1 MPQAKFGSPIIR
13 DNIREITMKMKKP
26 IRRYRSIISSGIAAL
41 AFAATSQTAFA
52 VDCPAGTRQ
61 EGREYFYKIDNDGRL
76 TLNPSSGASTAHEC
90 MKPRK
95 IYSYTF
101 NNNRSELIADQSPAI
116 HIPGSPT
123 APLFNKVSGLNINTA
138 TTSNLD
144 RWITTDPNKSGK
156 IGYYAIDWTFEHLKS
171 GFEVA
176 LNFVQNT
183 NEIQD
188 TGTKS
193 TDNLP
198 IYKVKN
204 YPWLGVSFQLSA
216 KIAEQ
221 THGSNLLETHDVP
234 WGSGA
239 DLPRLQVRSSKNTG
253 VLFYLRAK
261 LHKLSDP
268 PHGASLPPEIKLGEI
283 LSSNPPIHD
292 AGYFVGKYELK
303 SDAHV
308 DVKLRFS
315 GSVGNQCTPS
325 HPTGGV
331 SMSAPAPLGN
341 MVAEVQTYPEKSSS
355 RIHLYKMDET
365 GRRTG
370 TSPIQP
376 SFQNRKV
383 MIRLAQGDNG
393 VVFTD
398 HAGKHSNGEFDISN
412 IRHNDEWQD
421 LLLRWTDRRDNDD
434 NYFKGKNAPEYSQS
448 YRIRQN
454 DDRNLG
460 DIINSPIAGIGDF
473 MATAANDGMVHIFK
487 RGGNTYDLKLSYI
500 PGTIARKDDQNK
512 DTTLAKTL
520 RHFANKEYTSNLYGV
535 DGGFVLRKATVDN
548 IEHIFMFGAMGQGGK
563 GAYALDLAGLNQD
576 SSTWISNVPLFD
588 AQDGDLGFTV
598 GTPQIGKILGG
609 KYAGFLANGYGG
621 NKTALYVYDMLGKN
635 LLRKIDVPNGVGGLS
650 SPTLVDTDF
659 DGTVDIAY
667 AGDRGGNMYRFDLRD
682 PVANNWK
689 VLRIYNGNAN
699 KPVTS
704 APAISRLAKNKYVV
718 IFGTGSDL
726 NEHDVKDRTP
736 QSIYGIF
743 DDLPENMTAT
753 ESRATATEGEL
764 VKQTIE
770 KKGIKLFLSNNETKG
785 RRGWKIDLGEGDR
798 VTIKP
803 EMVLRTAFV
812 TIRNYTSLGVCAVE
826 TTVLGIDSETGGKLT
841 KRNARPF
848 IRSNPP
854 SSTNTNETP
863 LGCENGT
870 VSNQQGENYIC
881 PNGFVYPKLLTISYR
896 DGKKKD
902 ESPFT
907 LDGDAGGNGSGDE
920 GGPAN
925 KNPNNT
931 CFKEK
936 SEDGSRTFLMSDM
949 SNLDVTGPLCG
960 GKLKRISWREIFL

>member
-1 MPQAKFGSPIIR
+1 
-13 DNIREITMKMKKP
+13 MKKL
-26 IRRYRSIISSGIAAL
+26 IRLYRSIISSGIAAL
-41 AFAATSQTAFA
+41 AFAAASQTAFA
-52 VDCPAGTRQ
+52 ASCPAGTRP
-61 EGREYFYKIDNDGRL
+61 EGEEFFYKIENNGLL
-76 TLNPSSGASTAHEC
+76 TLNPPNGASTALHC
-90 MKPRK
+90 INVRK
-95 IYSYTF
+95 LYSYIF
-101 NNNRSELIADQSPAI
+101 NNNRSELIADKFPKVHFPS
-116 HIPGSPT
+116 SPT
-123 APLFNKVSGLNINTA
+123 APLFNKVSGLNINAA
-138 TTSNLD
+138 TTSNSSG
-144 RWITTDPNKSGK
+144 WITTDPNKSGK
-156 IGYYAIDWTFEHLKS
+156 IGYYMVEWTFQPSKS
-171 GFEVA
+171 EFEVA
-176 LNFVQNT
+176 LKFVQNT
-183 NEIQD
+183 NGIQN
-188 TGTKS
+188 TGKKS
-193 TDNLP
+193 EDNLP
-198 IYKVKN
+198 IYKIKN

-216 KIAEQ
+216 DIAEQ
-221 THGSNLLETHDVP
+221 PRGGRLIKTPGP

-239 DLPRLQVRSSKNTG
+239 NLPKLKVRASKNTG
-253 VLFYLRAK
+253 VLFNLRAK
-261 LHKLSDP
+261 LHQLSTP
-268 PHGASLPPEIKLGEI
+268 PNGASLPHEIKLGEI
-283 LSSNPPIHD
+283 LSIDPPIHGTGSFFD
-292 AGYFVGKYELK
+292 GKYELK
-303 SDAHV
+303 SNAHV
-308 DVKLRFS
+308 DVKLRFP
-315 GSVGNQCTPS
+315 GSINNQCTPNQ
-325 HPTGGV
+325 PTGGFPMV
-331 SMSAPAPLGN
+331 APAPLGN

-355 RIHLYKMDET
+355 RIHLYEMNET
-365 GRRTG
+365 GRRAG
-370 TSPIQP
+370 TSPVQP

-383 MIRLAQGDNG
+383 MIRLAQGADG

-398 HAGKHSNGEFDISN
+398 KSSGRSNGEFDISN
-412 IRHNDEWQD
+412 TRHNDEWQD

-434 NYFKGKNAPEYSQS
+434 SYFNGKNTPEYSQS

-487 RGGNTYDLKLSYI
+487 RDANNASYDLKLSYI
-500 PGTIARKDDQNK
+500 PGTIARKDDRNK

-520 RHFANKEYTSNLYGV
+520 RHFANKNYTNNLYGV
-535 DGGFVLRKATVDN
+535 DGGFVLRKAKVGNTDHV
-548 IEHIFMFGAMGQGGK
+548 FMFGAMGQGGK

-598 GTPQIGKILGG
+598 GTPQIGKVRDG

-635 LLRKIDVPNGVGGLS
+635 LLRKIDVPNGVRGLS

-667 AGDRGGNMYRFDLRD
+667 AGDRDGNMYRFDLRD
-682 PVANNWK
+682 SVANNWK
-689 VLRIYNGNAN
+689 VVRIYAGNAN

-726 NEHDVKDRTP
+726 NEDGVKDQTP

-743 DDLPENMTAT
+743 DDLPESMTAPET
-753 ESRATATEGEL
+753 PETAKEGEL

-770 KKGIKLFLSNNETKG
+770 KKGDKLFLSGNETKG
-785 RRGWKIDLGEGDR
+785 KRGWKIDLGNGDR

-812 TIRNYTSLGVCAVE
+812 TIRNYTSFGVCAAG

-848 IRSNPP
+848 IKSSNPP
-854 SSTNTNETP
+854 SSTNTNEPP
-863 LGCENGT
+863 LGCEKGT
-870 VSNQQGENYIC
+870 VSNQKGENYIC

-920 GGPAN
+920 DGPAN

-949 SNLDVTGPLCG
+949 GNLDVTGPLCG
-960 GKLKRISWREIFL
+960 GKLKRISWREIFF

>member
-1 MPQAKFGSPIIR
+1 
-13 DNIREITMKMKKP
+13 MKMKKP

-41 AFAATSQTAFA
+41 AFAAASQTAFA
-52 VDCPAGTRQ
+52 ANCPAGTRS
-61 EGREYFYKIDNDGRL
+61 EGGEYFYKIENNGSF
-76 TLNPSSGASTAHEC
+76 TPNPSNGASTVHQC
-90 MKPRK
+90 TKIRK
-95 IYSYTF
+95 LTSYIF
-101 NNNRSELIADQSPAI
+101 DNKRSELIADQSPKI
-116 HIPGSPT
+116 HFPGSPT
-123 APLFNKVSGLNINTA
+123 APLFNKVSGLNIDAA
-138 TTSNLD
+138 TVSNSD
-144 RWITTDPNKSGK
+144 GWITTDPNKSGR
-156 IGYYAIDWTFEHLKS
+156 IGYYMIQWDNKKDKS
-171 GFEVA
+171 TFEVA

-183 NEIQD
+183 DAIQD
-188 TGTKS
+188 TGKKS
-193 TDNLP
+193 KDNLP

-204 YPWLGVSFQLSA
+204 YPWLGVSFELSTEVFEERSPG
-216 KIAEQ
+216 KPEKK
-221 THGSNLLETHDVP
+221 HVSR
-234 WGSGA
+234 GSGA
-239 DLPRLQVRSSKNTG
+239 DLPRLQVGTSRNTS

-261 LHKLSDP
+261 LHQLSTPPNGAYP
-268 PHGASLPPEIKLGEI
+268 PHEIKLGEI
-283 LSSNPPIHD
+283 ISIDPQKHGTGSFFD
-292 AGYFVGKYELK
+292 GEYELK
-303 SDAHV
+303 SNAHV
-308 DVKLRFS
+308 DVKLRFF

-325 HPTGGV
+325 QPTGGF
-331 SMSAPAPLGN
+331 SMSAPAPLLGN

-355 RIHLYKMDET
+355 RIHLYKMNEDEP
-365 GRRTG
+365 GRIGR
-370 TSPIQP
+370 SLPQP

-383 MIRLAQGDNG
+383 MIRLAQGADG
-393 VVFTD
+393 VVFTNQ
-398 HAGKHSNGEFDISN
+398 AGKHSNSEFDISN
-412 IRHNDEWQD
+412 TRHNDEWQD

-487 RGGNTYDLKLSYI
+487 RDGSNASYDLKLSYI
-500 PGTIARKDDQNK
+500 PGTIARKDDRNK

-520 RHFANKEYTSNLYGV
+520 RHFANENYTNNLYGV
-535 DGGFVLRKATVDN
+535 DGGFVLRKAKVGNTDHV
-548 IEHIFMFGAMGQGGK
+548 FMFGAMGQGGK

-598 GTPQIGKILGG
+598 GTPQIGKVRDG

-682 PVANNWK
+682 SVANNWK
-689 VLRIYNGNAN
+689 VLRIYNGNPK

-726 NEHDVKDRTP
+726 NEHDVKDQTP

-743 DDLPENMTAT
+743 DDLPENMIAPET
-753 ESRATATEGEL
+753 RATATEGEL

-785 RRGWKIDLGEGDR
+785 RRGWKIDLGNGDR

-812 TIRNYTSLGVCAVE
+812 TIRNYTSFGVCAAG

-848 IRSNPP
+848 IKSSNPP
-854 SSTNTNETP
+854 SSTNTNEPP
-863 LGCENGT
+863 LGCEKGT
-870 VSNQQGENYIC
+870 VSNQKGENYIC
-881 PNGFVYPKLLTISYR
+881 PNGFVYSKLLTISYR

-920 GGPAN
+920 DGPAN

-936 SEDGSRTFLMSDM
+936 SEDGSRTFLMSDIG
-949 SNLDVTGPLCG
+949 NLDVTGPVCG
-960 GKLKRISWREIFL
+960 GKLKRISWREIFF

>member
-1 MPQAKFGSPIIR
+1 MKTKKTIR
-13 DNIREITMKMKKP
+13 HD
-26 IRRYRSIISSGIAAL
+26 RRIISSGIIALTFSAA
-41 AFAATSQTAFA
+41 SQTVFA
-52 VDCPAGTRQ
+52 HCEPASYSVGSNGKVASGGGSFSRQ
-61 EGREYFYKIDNDGRL
+61 ACQEMNGGRGRIEYRFEHGH
-76 TLNPSSGASTAHEC
+76 SV
-90 MKPRK
+90 
-95 IYSYTF
+95 
-101 NNNRSELIADQSPAI
+101 LIADRIPSI
-116 HIPGSPT
+116 HFVDTPS
-123 APLFNKVSGLNINTA
+123 APLFNKTSGLNIKTA
-138 TTSNLD
+138 AAAGTNVSGWFETRPD
-144 RWITTDPNKSGK
+144 QSGK
-156 IGYYAIDWTFEHLKS
+156 VGYYLNDITYNNYSDFTVNFTFKENWGQIS
-171 GFEVA
+171 R
-176 LNFVQNT
+176 
-183 NEIQD
+183 
-188 TGTKS
+188 TGITS
-193 TDNLP
+193 PDGLQ
-198 IYKVKN
+198 IYRIN
-204 YPWLGVSFQLSA
+204 SQPWLGVSFQLA
-216 KIAEQ
+216 TRVDGGNIGRWQ
-221 THGSNLLETHDVP
+221 SNLSTKLNI
-234 WGSGA
+234 
-239 DLPRLQVRSSKNTG
+239 RSSSSTG
-253 VLFYLRAK
+253 AAFYLRAK
-261 LHKLSDP
+261 LHQLDKPKST
-268 PHGASLPPEIKLGEI
+268 SLPEEISLGEI
-283 LSSNPPIHD
+283 VPTQRSQIKNFSVQQTNRFPFTYQLYDNSR
-292 AGYFVGKYELK
+292 VE
-303 SDAHV
+303 
-308 DVKLRFS
+308 VKLKMPRS
-315 GSVGNQCTPS
+315 IGNQCTPS
-325 HPTGGV
+325 QPTGGFPMV
-331 SMSAPAPLGN
+331 APTPLGN

-355 RIHLYKMDET
+355 RINLYSIDET
-365 GRRTG
+365 GRRAG
-370 TSPIQP
+370 TLPQP

-383 MIRLAQGDNG
+383 MIRLAQGADG
-393 VVFTD
+393 VVFTNQSS
-398 HAGKHSNGEFDISN
+398 GRSNGEFDISN
-412 IRHNDEWQD
+412 TRHDDEWQD

-434 NYFKGKNAPEYSQS
+434 SYFNGKNAPEYSQS

-487 RGGNTYDLKLSYI
+487 RDANNASYDLKLSYI
-500 PGTIARKDDQNK
+500 PGTIARKDDRNN

-520 RHFANKEYTSNLYGV
+520 RHFANKNYTNNLYGV
-535 DGGFVLRKATVDN
+535 DGGFVLRKATVGNTD
-548 IEHIFMFGAMGQGGK
+548 HVFMFGAMGQGGK

-682 PVANNWK
+682 SVANNWK
-689 VLRIYNGNAN
+689 VLRIYNGNPK

-704 APAISRLAKNKYVV
+704 APTISRLAKNKYVV

-726 NEHDVKDRTP
+726 NEHDVKDQTP

-743 DDLPENMTAT
+743 DDLPENMIAPET
-753 ESRATATEGEL
+753 RATATEGEL

-785 RRGWKIDLGEGDR
+785 RRGWKIDLGNGDR

-812 TIRNYTSLGVCAVE
+812 TIRNYTSFGVCAAG
-826 TTVLGIDSETGGKLT
+826 TTILGIDSETGGKLT

-848 IRSNPP
+848 IKSSNPP
-854 SSTNTNETP
+854 SSTNTNEPP
-863 LGCENGT
+863 LGCEKGT
-870 VSNQQGENYIC
+870 VPNQKGENYIC

-936 SEDGSRTFLMSDM
+936 SEDGSRTFLMSSDM
-949 SNLDVTGPLCG
+949 GNLDVTGPLCG
-960 GKLKRISWREIFL
+960 GKLKRISWREIFF

>member
-1 MPQAKFGSPIIR
+1 MKTKKTIR
-13 DNIREITMKMKKP
+13 HD
-26 IRRYRSIISSGIAAL
+26 RSIISSGIIALTFSAA
-41 AFAATSQTAFA
+41 SQTVFA
-52 VDCPAGTRQ
+52 HCEPASYSVGSNGIVASGGGSFSRQ
-61 EGREYFYKIDNDGRL
+61 ACQEMNGGRGRIEYRFEHGH
-76 TLNPSSGASTAHEC
+76 SV
-90 MKPRK
+90 
-95 IYSYTF
+95 
-101 NNNRSELIADQSPAI
+101 LIADRIPSI
-116 HIPGSPT
+116 HFVDTPS
-123 APLFNKVSGLNINTA
+123 APLFNKTSGLNIKTA
-138 TTSNLD
+138 AAAGTNVSGWFETRPD
-144 RWITTDPNKSGK
+144 QSGK
-156 IGYYAIDWTFEHLKS
+156 VGYYLNDITYNNYSDFTVNFTFKENWGQISRTGIKS
-171 GFEVA
+171 PDG
-176 LNFVQNT
+176 
-183 NEIQD
+183 
-188 TGTKS
+188 
-193 TDNLP
+193 LP
-198 IYKVKN
+198 IYRIN
-204 YPWLGVSFQLSA
+204 SQPWLGVSFQMAARVDGGNMGRWQPNLSTQLR
-216 KIAEQ
+216 I
-221 THGSNLLETHDVP
+221 
-234 WGSGA
+234 
-239 DLPRLQVRSSKNTG
+239 RSSSSTG
-253 VLFYLRAK
+253 AAFYLRAK
-261 LHKLSDP
+261 LHQLDNPKST
-268 PHGASLPPEIKLGEI
+268 SLPKEISLGEI
-283 LSSNPPIHD
+283 VPTQRSYIKNFTVQQTNRFPFTYQLTDNSR
-292 AGYFVGKYELK
+292 VE
-303 SDAHV
+303 
-308 DVKLRFS
+308 VKLKLPRS
-315 GSVGNQCTPS
+315 IGNQCTPS
-325 HPTGGV
+325 QPTGGFPMV
-331 SMSAPAPLGN
+331 APAPLGN

-355 RIHLYKMDET
+355 RINLYSIDDA
-365 GRRTG
+365 GRRAG
-370 TSPIQP
+370 TLPQP

-383 MIRLAQGDNG
+383 MIRLAQGADG
-393 VVFTD
+393 VVFTKQSS
-398 HAGKHSNGEFDISN
+398 GRSNSEFDISN
-412 IRHNDEWQD
+412 TRHDDEWQD

-434 NYFKGKNAPEYSQS
+434 SYFNGKNAPEYSQS
-448 YRIRQN
+448 YRIRQD

-487 RGGNTYDLKLSYI
+487 RDANNASYDLKLSYI
-500 PGTIARKDDQNK
+500 PGTIARKDDRNN

-520 RHFANKEYTSNLYGV
+520 RHFANKNYTNNLYGV
-535 DGGFVLRKATVDN
+535 DGGFVLRKAKVGNTDHV
-548 IEHIFMFGAMGQGGK
+548 FMFGAMGQGGK

-598 GTPQIGKILGG
+598 GMPQIGKVRDG

-682 PVANNWK
+682 SVPNNWK
-689 VLRIYNGNAN
+689 VVRIYTGNAN

-704 APAISRLAKNKYVV
+704 APAISRLASNKYVV

-726 NEHDVKDRTP
+726 NEHGVKDQTP

-743 DDLPENMTAT
+743 DDLPESMTAPET
-753 ESRATATEGEL
+753 RATATEGEL

-770 KKGIKLFLSNNETKG
+770 RKGNKLFLSGNETKD
-785 RRGWKIDLGEGDR
+785 RRGWKIDLGNGDR

-812 TIRNYTSLGVCAVE
+812 TIRNYTSFGVCAAG

-848 IRSNPP
+848 IKSSNPP
-854 SSTNTNETP
+854 SSTNTNEAP
-863 LGCENGT
+863 LGCEKGT
-870 VSNQQGENYIC
+870 VSNQKGENYIC

-920 GGPAN
+920 DGPAN

-936 SEDGSRTFLMSDM
+936 SEDGSRTFLMSSDM
-949 SNLDVTGPLCG
+949 GNLDVTGPLCG
-960 GKLKRISWREIFL
+960 GKLKRISWREIFF

>member
-1 MPQAKFGSPIIR
+1 MKTKKTIR
-13 DNIREITMKMKKP
+13 HNLR
-26 IRRYRSIISSGIAAL
+26 IISSGIAAL
-41 AFAATSQTAFA
+41 AFAAASQTAFA
-52 VDCPAGTRQ
+52 GDCEPAHYIVNKDGSISRDK
-61 EGREYFYKIDNDGRL
+61 GFPPREDSLYREACWDFKGGVRKKID
-76 TLNPSSGASTAHEC
+76 
-90 MKPRK
+90 
-95 IYSYTF
+95 YTF
-101 NNNRSELIADQSPAI
+101 RSEQKIELIADQMTKV
-116 HIPGSPT
+116 HFPGTPS
-123 APLFNKVSGLNINTA
+123 APLFNKISGLDTDA
-138 TTSNLD
+138 MKARNLD
-144 RWITTDPNKSGK
+144 NWITTHPKKFGK
-156 IGYYAIDWTFEHLKS
+156 IGYDLSGITFGGESNFDVRFK
-171 GFEVA
+171 
-176 LNFVQNT
+176 FVQDQSISNT
-183 NEIQD
+183 GRISPV
-188 TGTKS
+188 GS
-193 TDNLP
+193 P
-198 IYKVKN
+198 IYRINN
-204 YPWLGVSFQLSA
+204 YPWLGVYFQLST
-216 KIAEQ
+216 K
-221 THGSNLLETHDVP
+221 TNGPNGNSFTD
-234 WGSGA
+234 WGA
-239 DLPRLQVRSSKNTG
+239 PLPSLNVRSSSTTG
-253 VLFYLRAK
+253 MALYLRAQ
-261 LHKLSDP
+261 LYPLSTKKGGQP
-268 PHGASLPPEIKLGEI
+268 QEITLGEI
-283 LSSNPPIHD
+283 LPVEPEIFKDLKFKGLYYLHD
-292 AGYFVGKYELK
+292 KNRVR
-303 SDAHV
+303 
-308 DVKLRFS
+308 VKLKLS
-315 GSVGNQCTPS
+315 DSIGNQCTPS
-325 HPTGGV
+325 QPTGGFPMV
-331 SMSAPAPLGN
+331 APAPLGN

-355 RIHLYKMDET
+355 RINLYSIDDA
-365 GRRTG
+365 GRRAG
-370 TSPIQP
+370 TLPVQP

-383 MIRLAQGDNG
+383 MIRLAQGKDG
-393 VVFTD
+393 VVFTNQ
-398 HAGKHSNGEFDISN
+398 AGKHSNSEFDISN
-412 IRHNDEWQD
+412 TRHNDEWQD

-434 NYFKGKNAPEYSQS
+434 SFFNGKNTPEYSQS

-487 RGGNTYDLKLSYI
+487 RDANNASYDLKLSYI

-520 RHFANKEYTSNLYGV
+520 RHFANKNYTNNLYGV
-535 DGGFVLRKATVDN
+535 DGGFVLRKAKVGNTDHV
-548 IEHIFMFGAMGQGGK
+548 FMFGAMGQGGK

-621 NKTALYVYDMLGKN
+621 NKTALYVYDMLDKS
-635 LLRKIDVPNGVGGLS
+635 LLRKIDVPKGVGGLS

-689 VLRIYNGNAN
+689 VLRIYNGNPK

-726 NEHDVKDRTP
+726 NEHDVKDQTP

-743 DDLPENMTAT
+743 DDLPENMIAPET
-753 ESRATATEGEL
+753 RATATEGEL

-785 RRGWKIDLGEGDR
+785 RRGWKIDLGNGDR

-812 TIRNYTSLGVCAVE
+812 TIRNYTSFGVCAAG

-848 IRSNPP
+848 IKNSNPP
-854 SSTNTNETP
+854 SSTNTNEPP
-863 LGCENGT
+863 LGCEKGT
-870 VSNQQGENYIC
+870 VSNQKGENYIC

-936 SEDGSRTFLMSDM
+936 SEDGSRTFLMSDIG
-949 SNLDVTGPLCG
+949 NLDVTGPVCG
-960 GKLKRISWREIFL
+960 GKLKRISWREIFF

>member
-1 MPQAKFGSPIIR
+1 MKTKKTIR
-13 DNIREITMKMKKP
+13 HD
-26 IRRYRSIISSGIAAL
+26 RSIISSGIIALTFSAA
-41 AFAATSQTAFA
+41 SQTVFA
-52 VDCPAGTRQ
+52 HCEPASYSVGSNGIVASGGGSFSRQ
-61 EGREYFYKIDNDGRL
+61 ACQEMNGGRGRIEYRFEHGH
-76 TLNPSSGASTAHEC
+76 SV
-90 MKPRK
+90 
-95 IYSYTF
+95 
-101 NNNRSELIADQSPAI
+101 LIADRIPSI
-116 HIPGSPT
+116 HFVDTPS
-123 APLFNKVSGLNINTA
+123 APLFNKTSGLNIKTA
-138 TTSNLD
+138 AAAGTNVSGWFETRPD
-144 RWITTDPNKSGK
+144 QSGK
-156 IGYYAIDWTFEHLKS
+156 VGYYLNDITYNNYSDFTVNFTFKENWGQISRTGIKS
-171 GFEVA
+171 PDG
-176 LNFVQNT
+176 
-183 NEIQD
+183 
-188 TGTKS
+188 
-193 TDNLP
+193 LP
-198 IYKVKN
+198 IYRIN
-204 YPWLGVSFQLSA
+204 SQPWLGVSFQMAARVDGGNMGRWQPNLSTQLR
-216 KIAEQ
+216 I
-221 THGSNLLETHDVP
+221 
-234 WGSGA
+234 
-239 DLPRLQVRSSKNTG
+239 RSSSSTG
-253 VLFYLRAK
+253 AAFYLRAK
-261 LHKLSDP
+261 LHQLDNPKST
-268 PHGASLPPEIKLGEI
+268 SLPKEISLGEI
-283 LSSNPPIHD
+283 VPTQRSYIKNFTVQQTNRFPFTYQLTDNSR
-292 AGYFVGKYELK
+292 VE
-303 SDAHV
+303 
-308 DVKLRFS
+308 VKLKLPRS
-315 GSVGNQCTPS
+315 IGNQCTPS
-325 HPTGGV
+325 QPTGGFPMV
-331 SMSAPAPLGN
+331 APAPLGN

-355 RIHLYKMDET
+355 RINLYSIDDA
-365 GRRTG
+365 GRRAG
-370 TSPIQP
+370 SLPQP

-383 MIRLAQGDNG
+383 MIRLAQGADG

-398 HAGKHSNGEFDISN
+398 QSSGRSNGEFDISN
-412 IRHNDEWQD
+412 SRHNDEWQD
-421 LLLRWTDRRDNDD
+421 LLLRWTDRRDKDD
-434 NYFKGKNAPEYSQS
+434 SYFNGKNAPEYSQS

-487 RGGNTYDLKLSYI
+487 RNGNNASYDLKLSYI
-500 PGTIARKDDQNK
+500 PGTIARKDDRNN

-520 RHFANKEYTSNLYGV
+520 RHFANKNYTNNLYGV
-535 DGGFVLRKATVDN
+535 DGGFVLRKAKVGNTDHV
-548 IEHIFMFGAMGQGGK
+548 FMFGAMGQGGK

-598 GTPQIGKILGG
+598 GTPQIGKVRDG
-609 KYAGFLANGYGG
+609 KYAGFLANGYGD

-682 PVANNWK
+682 SVANNWK

-704 APAISRLAKNKYVV
+704 APAISRLASNKYVV

-726 NEHDVKDRTP
+726 NEHDVKDQTP

-743 DDLPENMTAT
+743 DDLPENMIAPET
-753 ESRATATEGEL
+753 RATATEGEL

-770 KKGIKLFLSNNETKG
+770 KKGDKLFLSGNETKG
-785 RRGWKIDLGEGDR
+785 KRGWKIDLGNGDR

-812 TIRNYTSLGVCAVE
+812 TIRNYTSFGVCAAG

-848 IRSNPP
+848 IKNSNPP
-854 SSTNTNETP
+854 SSTNTNEPP
-863 LGCENGT
+863 LGCEKGT
-870 VSNQQGENYIC
+870 VSNQKGENYIC

-920 GGPAN
+920 DGPAN

-936 SEDGSRTFLMSDM
+936 SEDGSRTFLMSSDM
-949 SNLDVTGPLCG
+949 GNLDVTGPLCG
-960 GKLKRISWREIFL
+960 GKLKRISWREIFF

>member
-1 MPQAKFGSPIIR
+1 MKTKKTIR
-13 DNIREITMKMKKP
+13 HD
-26 IRRYRSIISSGIAAL
+26 RSIISSGIIALTFSAA
-41 AFAATSQTAFA
+41 SQTVFA
-52 VDCPAGTRQ
+52 HCEPASYSVGSNGIVASGGGSFSRQ
-61 EGREYFYKIDNDGRL
+61 ACQEMNGGRGRIEYRFEHGH
-76 TLNPSSGASTAHEC
+76 SV
-90 MKPRK
+90 
-95 IYSYTF
+95 
-101 NNNRSELIADQSPAI
+101 LIADRIPSI
-116 HIPGSPT
+116 HFVDTPS
-123 APLFNKVSGLNINTA
+123 APLFNKTSGLNIKTA
-138 TTSNLD
+138 AAASTNVSGWFETRPD
-144 RWITTDPNKSGK
+144 QSGK
-156 IGYYAIDWTFEHLKS
+156 VGYYLNDITYNNYSDFTVNFTFKENWGQISRTGIKS
-171 GFEVA
+171 PDG
-176 LNFVQNT
+176 
-183 NEIQD
+183 
-188 TGTKS
+188 
-193 TDNLP
+193 LP
-198 IYKVKN
+198 IYRIN
-204 YPWLGVSFQLSA
+204 SQPWLGVSFQMAARVDGGNMGRWQPNLSTQLR
-216 KIAEQ
+216 I
-221 THGSNLLETHDVP
+221 
-234 WGSGA
+234 
-239 DLPRLQVRSSKNTG
+239 RSSSSTG
-253 VLFYLRAK
+253 AAFYLRAK
-261 LHKLSDP
+261 LHQLDNPKST
-268 PHGASLPPEIKLGEI
+268 SLPKEISLGEI
-283 LSSNPPIHD
+283 VPTQRSYIKNFTVQQTNRFPFTYQLTDNSR
-292 AGYFVGKYELK
+292 VE
-303 SDAHV
+303 
-308 DVKLRFS
+308 VKLKLPRS
-315 GSVGNQCTPS
+315 IGNQCTPS
-325 HPTGGV
+325 QPTGGFPMV
-331 SMSAPAPLGN
+331 APAPLGN

-355 RIHLYKMDET
+355 RINLYSIDDA
-365 GRRTG
+365 GRRAG
-370 TSPIQP
+370 TLPQP

-383 MIRLAQGDNG
+383 MIRLAQGADG
-393 VVFTD
+393 VVFTKQSS
-398 HAGKHSNGEFDISN
+398 GRSNSEFDISN
-412 IRHNDEWQD
+412 TRHDDEWQD

-434 NYFKGKNAPEYSQS
+434 SYFNGKNAPEYSQS

-487 RGGNTYDLKLSYI
+487 RDANNASYDLKLSYI
-500 PGTIARKDDQNK
+500 PGTIARKDDRNN

-520 RHFANKEYTSNLYGV
+520 RHFANKNYTNNLYGV
-535 DGGFVLRKATVDN
+535 DGGFVLRKAKVGNTDHV
-548 IEHIFMFGAMGQGGK
+548 FMFGAMGQGGK

-682 PVANNWK
+682 SVANNWK
-689 VLRIYNGNAN
+689 VLRIYNGNPK

-726 NEHDVKDRTP
+726 NEHDVKDQTP

-743 DDLPENMTAT
+743 DDLPENMIAPET
-753 ESRATATEGEL
+753 RATATEGEL

-785 RRGWKIDLGEGDR
+785 RRGWKIDLGNGDR

-812 TIRNYTSLGVCAVE
+812 TIRNYTSFGVCAAG
-826 TTVLGIDSETGGKLT
+826 TTILGIDSETGGKLT

-848 IRSNPP
+848 IKSSNPP
-854 SSTNTNETP
+854 SSTNTNEPP
-863 LGCENGT
+863 LGCEKGT
-870 VSNQQGENYIC
+870 VSNQKGENYIC

-920 GGPAN
+920 DGPAN

-936 SEDGSRTFLMSDM
+936 SEDGSRTFLMSSDM
-949 SNLDVTGPLCG
+949 GNLDVTGPLCG
-960 GKLKRISWREIFL
+960 GKLKRISWREIFF

>member
-1 MPQAKFGSPIIR
+1 MKTKKTIR
-13 DNIREITMKMKKP
+13 HD
-26 IRRYRSIISSGIAAL
+26 RSIISSGIIALTFSAA
-41 AFAATSQTAFA
+41 SQTVFA
-52 VDCPAGTRQ
+52 HCEPASYSVGSNGIVASGGGSFSRQ
-61 EGREYFYKIDNDGRL
+61 ACQEMNGGRGRIEYRFEHGH
-76 TLNPSSGASTAHEC
+76 SV
-90 MKPRK
+90 
-95 IYSYTF
+95 
-101 NNNRSELIADQSPAI
+101 LIADRIPSI
-116 HIPGSPT
+116 HFVDTPS
-123 APLFNKVSGLNINTA
+123 APLFNKTSGLNIKTA
-138 TTSNLD
+138 AAASTNVSGWFETRPD
-144 RWITTDPNKSGK
+144 QSGK
-156 IGYYAIDWTFEHLKS
+156 VGYYLNDITYNNYSDFTVNFTFKENWGQISRTGIKS
-171 GFEVA
+171 PDG
-176 LNFVQNT
+176 
-183 NEIQD
+183 
-188 TGTKS
+188 
-193 TDNLP
+193 LP
-198 IYKVKN
+198 IYRIN
-204 YPWLGVSFQLSA
+204 SQPWLGVSFQMAARVDGGNMGRWQPNLSTQLR
-216 KIAEQ
+216 I
-221 THGSNLLETHDVP
+221 
-234 WGSGA
+234 
-239 DLPRLQVRSSKNTG
+239 RSSSSTG
-253 VLFYLRAK
+253 AAFYLRAK
-261 LHKLSDP
+261 LHQLDNPKST
-268 PHGASLPPEIKLGEI
+268 SLPKEISLGEI
-283 LSSNPPIHD
+283 VPTQRSYIKNFTVQQTNRFPFTYQLTDNSR
-292 AGYFVGKYELK
+292 VE
-303 SDAHV
+303 
-308 DVKLRFS
+308 VKLKLPRS
-315 GSVGNQCTPS
+315 IGNQCTPS
-325 HPTGGV
+325 QPTGGFPMV
-331 SMSAPAPLGN
+331 APAPLGN

-355 RIHLYKMDET
+355 RINLYSIDDA
-365 GRRTG
+365 GRRAG
-370 TSPIQP
+370 TLPQP

-383 MIRLAQGDNG
+383 MIRLAQGADG
-393 VVFTD
+393 VVFTKQSS
-398 HAGKHSNGEFDISN
+398 GRSNSEFDISN
-412 IRHNDEWQD
+412 TRHDDEWQD

-434 NYFKGKNAPEYSQS
+434 SYFNGKNAPEYSQS

-487 RGGNTYDLKLSYI
+487 RDANNASYDLKLSYI
-500 PGTIARKDDQNK
+500 PGTIARKDDRNN

-520 RHFANKEYTSNLYGV
+520 RHFANKNYTNNLYGV
-535 DGGFVLRKATVDN
+535 DGGFVLRKAKVGNTV
-548 IEHIFMFGAMGQGGK
+548 HVFMFGAMGQGGK

-598 GTPQIGKILGG
+598 GMPQIGKVRDG

-667 AGDRGGNMYRFDLRD
+667 AGDRGGNIYRFDLRD
-682 PVANNWK
+682 SVANNWK

-704 APAISRLAKNKYVV
+704 APAISRLASNKYVV

-726 NEHDVKDRTP
+726 NEHDVKDQTP

-743 DDLPENMTAT
+743 DDLPENMIAPET
-753 ESRATATEGEL
+753 RATATEGEL

-785 RRGWKIDLGEGDR
+785 RRGWKIDLGNGDR

-812 TIRNYTSLGVCAVE
+812 TIRNYTSFGVCAAG

-848 IRSNPP
+848 IKSSNPP
-854 SSTNTNETP
+854 SSTNTNEPP
-863 LGCENGT
+863 LGCEKGT
-870 VSNQQGENYIC
+870 VSNQKGENYIC
-881 PNGFVYPKLLTISYR
+881 PNGFVYSKLLTISYR

-907 LDGDAGGNGSGDE
+907 PDGDAGGNGSGDE
-920 GGPAN
+920 DGPAN

-936 SEDGSRTFLMSDM
+936 SEDGSRTFLMSDIG
-949 SNLDVTGPLCG
+949 NLDVTGPVCG
-960 GKLKRISWREIFL
+960 GKLKRISWREIFF

>member
-1 MPQAKFGSPIIR
+1 MKTKKTIR
-13 DNIREITMKMKKP
+13 YD
-26 IRRYRSIISSGIAAL
+26 RRIISSGIIAL
-41 AFAATSQTAFA
+41 TFAAASQTAFA
-52 VDCPAGTRQ
+52 HCEPASYSVGSNGIVASGGGSFSRQ
-61 EGREYFYKIDNDGRL
+61 ACQEMNGGRGRVEYRFEHGH
-76 TLNPSSGASTAHEC
+76 SV
-90 MKPRK
+90 
-95 IYSYTF
+95 
-101 NNNRSELIADQSPAI
+101 LIASRIPSI
-116 HIPGSPT
+116 HFVDTPS
-123 APLFNKVSGLNINTA
+123 APLFNKTSGLNIKTA
-138 TTSNLD
+138 SAAGNNISG
-144 RWITTDPNKSGK
+144 WIETNPDQSGK
-156 IGYYAIDWTFEHLKS
+156 VGYYLSDITYDGYSDFTVNFTFKENRWQISPTGIKS
-171 GFEVA
+171 PDG
-176 LNFVQNT
+176 LQ
-183 NEIQD
+183 
-188 TGTKS
+188 
-193 TDNLP
+193 
-198 IYKVKN
+198 IYRIN
-204 YPWLGVSFQLSA
+204 SQPWLGVSFQMA
-216 KIAEQ
+216 ARVDGGNIRWQ
-221 THGSNLLETHDVP
+221 SNLSTQL
-234 WGSGA
+234 
-239 DLPRLQVRSSKNTG
+239 RIRSSSSTG
-253 VLFYLRAK
+253 AAFYLRAK
-261 LHKLSDP
+261 LHQLGNPQST
-268 PHGASLPPEIKLGEI
+268 SLPEEISLGEI
-283 LSSNPPIHD
+283 VPTQRSYIKNFTVQQTNRFPFTYQLTDNSR
-292 AGYFVGKYELK
+292 VE
-303 SDAHV
+303 
-308 DVKLRFS
+308 VKLKLPRS
-315 GSVGNQCTPS
+315 IGNQCTPS
-325 HPTGGV
+325 QPTGGFP
-331 SMSAPAPLGN
+331 MAAPAPLGN

-355 RIHLYKMDET
+355 RINLYEMNET

-376 SFQNRKV
+376 SFENRKV
-383 MIRLAQGDNG
+383 MIRLAQGANGVAQGADG

-398 HAGKHSNGEFDISN
+398 QSSGRSNGEFDISN
-412 IRHNDEWQD
+412 TRHDDEWQD
-421 LLLRWTDRRDNDD
+421 LLLRWTDRRDKDD
-434 NYFKGKNAPEYSQS
+434 SYFNGKNAPEYSQS
-448 YRIRQN
+448 YRIRQD

-500 PGTIARKDDQNK
+500 PGTVARKDERNN

-520 RHFANKEYTSNLYGV
+520 RHFANKNYTNNLYGV
-535 DGGFVLRKATVDN
+535 DGGFVLRKAKVGNTDHV
-548 IEHIFMFGAMGQGGK
+548 FMFGAMGQGGK

-598 GTPQIGKILGG
+598 GTPQIGKIFGG
-609 KYAGFLANGYGG
+609 KYAGFLANGYGD

-635 LLRKIDVPNGVGGLS
+635 LLRKIDVPGGVGGLS

-682 PVANNWK
+682 SVANNWK
-689 VLRIYNGNAN
+689 VLRIYTGNAN

-726 NEHDVKDRTP
+726 NEHDVKDQTP

-743 DDLPENMTAT
+743 DDLPESMTAPET
-753 ESRATATEGEL
+753 RATAKEDEL

-770 KKGIKLFLSNNETKG
+770 KKGNKLFLSGNETKDK
-785 RRGWKIDLGEGDR
+785 RGWKIDLGNGDR

-812 TIRNYTSLGVCAVE
+812 TIRNYTSFGVCAAG

-848 IRSNPP
+848 IKNSNPP
-854 SSTNTNETP
+854 SSTNTNEAP
-863 LGCENGT
+863 LGCEKGT
-870 VSNQQGENYIC
+870 VSNQKGENYIC
-881 PNGFVYPKLLTISYR
+881 PNGFVYSKLLTISYR

-920 GGPAN
+920 DGPAN

-949 SNLDVTGPLCG
+949 GNLDVTGPVCG
-960 GKLKRISWREIFL
+960 GKLKRISWREIFF

>member
-1 MPQAKFGSPIIR
+1 MKTKKTIR
-13 DNIREITMKMKKP
+13 HD
-26 IRRYRSIISSGIAAL
+26 RSIISSGIIALTFSAA
-41 AFAATSQTAFA
+41 SQTVFA
-52 VDCPAGTRQ
+52 HCEPASYSVGSNGIVASGGGSFSRQ
-61 EGREYFYKIDNDGRL
+61 ACQEMNGGRGRIEYRFEHGH
-76 TLNPSSGASTAHEC
+76 SV
-90 MKPRK
+90 
-95 IYSYTF
+95 
-101 NNNRSELIADQSPAI
+101 LIADRIPSI
-116 HIPGSPT
+116 HFVDTPS
-123 APLFNKVSGLNINTA
+123 APLFNKTSGLNIKTA
-138 TTSNLD
+138 AAASTNVSGWFETRPD
-144 RWITTDPNKSGK
+144 QSGK
-156 IGYYAIDWTFEHLKS
+156 VGYYLNDITYNNYSDFTVNFTFKENWGQISRTGIKS
-171 GFEVA
+171 PDG
-176 LNFVQNT
+176 
-183 NEIQD
+183 
-188 TGTKS
+188 
-193 TDNLP
+193 LP
-198 IYKVKN
+198 IYRIN
-204 YPWLGVSFQLSA
+204 SQPWLGVSFQMAARVDGGNMGRWQPNLSTQLR
-216 KIAEQ
+216 I
-221 THGSNLLETHDVP
+221 
-234 WGSGA
+234 
-239 DLPRLQVRSSKNTG
+239 RSSSSTG
-253 VLFYLRAK
+253 AAFYLRAK
-261 LHKLSDP
+261 LHQLDNPKST
-268 PHGASLPPEIKLGEI
+268 SLPKEISLGEI
-283 LSSNPPIHD
+283 VPTQRSYIKNFTVQQTNRFPFTYQLTDNSR
-292 AGYFVGKYELK
+292 VE
-303 SDAHV
+303 
-308 DVKLRFS
+308 VKLKLPRS
-315 GSVGNQCTPS
+315 IGNQCTPS
-325 HPTGGV
+325 QPTGGFPMV
-331 SMSAPAPLGN
+331 APAPLGN

-355 RIHLYKMDET
+355 RINLYSIDDA
-365 GRRTG
+365 GRRAG
-370 TSPIQP
+370 TLPQP

-383 MIRLAQGDNG
+383 MIRLAQGADG
-393 VVFTD
+393 VVFTKQSS
-398 HAGKHSNGEFDISN
+398 GRSNSEFDISN
-412 IRHNDEWQD
+412 TRHDDEWQD

-434 NYFKGKNAPEYSQS
+434 SYFNGKNAPEYSQS

-487 RGGNTYDLKLSYI
+487 RDANNASYDLKLSYI
-500 PGTIARKDDQNK
+500 PGTIARKDDRNN

-520 RHFANKEYTSNLYGV
+520 RHFANKNYTNNLYGV
-535 DGGFVLRKATVDN
+535 DGGFVLRKAKVGNTDHV
-548 IEHIFMFGAMGQGGK
+548 FMFGAMGQGGK

-598 GTPQIGKILGG
+598 GMPQIGKVRDG

-689 VLRIYNGNAN
+689 VLRIYTGNPK

-704 APAISRLAKNKYVV
+704 APAISRLAFNKYVV

-726 NEHDVKDRTP
+726 NEHDVKDQMP

-743 DDLPENMTAT
+743 DDLPENMIAPET
-753 ESRATATEGEL
+753 RATATEGEL

-785 RRGWKIDLGEGDR
+785 RRGWKIDLENGDR

-812 TIRNYTSLGVCAVE
+812 TIRNYTSFGVCAAG

-848 IRSNPP
+848 IKSSNPP
-854 SSTNTNETP
+854 SSTNTNEPP
-863 LGCENGT
+863 LGCEKGT
-870 VSNQQGENYIC
+870 VSNQKGENYIC

-936 SEDGSRTFLMSDM
+936 SEDGSRTFLMSSDM
-949 SNLDVTGPLCG
+949 GNLDVTGPLCG
-960 GKLKRISWREIFL
+960 GKLKRISWREIFF

>member
-1 MPQAKFGSPIIR
+1 MKTKKTIR
-13 DNIREITMKMKKP
+13 HD
-26 IRRYRSIISSGIAAL
+26 RSIISSGIIALTFSAA
-41 AFAATSQTAFA
+41 SQTVFA
-52 VDCPAGTRQ
+52 HCEPASYSVGSNGIVASGGGSFSRQ
-61 EGREYFYKIDNDGRL
+61 ACQEMNGGRGRIEYRFEHGH
-76 TLNPSSGASTAHEC
+76 SV
-90 MKPRK
+90 
-95 IYSYTF
+95 
-101 NNNRSELIADQSPAI
+101 LIADRIPSI
-116 HIPGSPT
+116 HFVDTPS
-123 APLFNKVSGLNINTA
+123 APLFNKTSGLNIKTA
-138 TTSNLD
+138 AAASTNVSGWFETRPD
-144 RWITTDPNKSGK
+144 QSGK
-156 IGYYAIDWTFEHLKS
+156 VGYYLNDITYNNYSDFTVNFTFKENWGQISRTGIKS
-171 GFEVA
+171 PDG
-176 LNFVQNT
+176 
-183 NEIQD
+183 
-188 TGTKS
+188 
-193 TDNLP
+193 LP
-198 IYKVKN
+198 IYRIN
-204 YPWLGVSFQLSA
+204 SQPWLGVSFQMAARVDGGNMGRWQPNLSTQLR
-216 KIAEQ
+216 I
-221 THGSNLLETHDVP
+221 
-234 WGSGA
+234 
-239 DLPRLQVRSSKNTG
+239 RSSSSTG
-253 VLFYLRAK
+253 AAFYLRAK
-261 LHKLSDP
+261 LHQLDNPKST
-268 PHGASLPPEIKLGEI
+268 SLPKEISLGEI
-283 LSSNPPIHD
+283 VPTQRSYIKNFTVQQTNRFPFTYQLTDNSR
-292 AGYFVGKYELK
+292 VE
-303 SDAHV
+303 
-308 DVKLRFS
+308 VKLKLPRS
-315 GSVGNQCTPS
+315 IGNQCTPS
-325 HPTGGV
+325 QPTGGFPMV
-331 SMSAPAPLGN
+331 APAPLGN

-355 RIHLYKMDET
+355 RINLYSIDDA
-365 GRRTG
+365 GRRAG
-370 TSPIQP
+370 TLPQP

-383 MIRLAQGDNG
+383 MIRLAQGADG
-393 VVFTD
+393 VVFTKQSS
-398 HAGKHSNGEFDISN
+398 GRSNSEFDISN
-412 IRHNDEWQD
+412 TRHDDEWQD

-434 NYFKGKNAPEYSQS
+434 SYFNGKNAPEYSQS

-487 RGGNTYDLKLSYI
+487 RDANNASYDLKLSYI
-500 PGTIARKDDQNK
+500 PGTIARKDDRNN

-520 RHFANKEYTSNLYGV
+520 RHFANKNYTNNLYGV
-535 DGGFVLRKATVDN
+535 DGGFVLRKAKVGNTDHV
-548 IEHIFMFGAMGQGGK
+548 FMFGAMGQGGK

-598 GTPQIGKILGG
+598 GMPQIGKVRDG

-635 LLRKIDVPNGVGGLS
+635 LLRKIDVPDGVGGLS

-682 PVANNWK
+682 SVANNWK
-689 VLRIYNGNAN
+689 VLRIYTGNPK

-704 APAISRLAKNKYVV
+704 APAISRLASNKYVV

-726 NEHDVKDRTP
+726 NEHDVKDQTP

-743 DDLPENMTAT
+743 DDLPESMTAPET
-753 ESRATATEGEL
+753 RETAKEGEL

-770 KKGIKLFLSNNETKG
+770 KKGDKLFLSGNETKG
-785 RRGWKIDLGEGDR
+785 KRGWKIDLGNGDR

-812 TIRNYTSLGVCAVE
+812 TIRNYTSFGVCAAG

-848 IRSNPP
+848 IKNSNPP
-854 SSTNTNETP
+854 SSTNTNEPP
-863 LGCENGT
+863 LGCEKGT
-870 VSNQQGENYIC
+870 VSNQKGENYIC

-936 SEDGSRTFLMSDM
+936 SEDGSRTFLMSSDM
-949 SNLDVTGPLCG
+949 GNLDVTGPLCG
-960 GKLKRISWREIFL
+960 GKLKRISWREIFF

>member
-1 MPQAKFGSPIIR
+1 MKTKKTIR
-13 DNIREITMKMKKP
+13 HD
-26 IRRYRSIISSGIAAL
+26 RSIISSGIIALTFSAA
-41 AFAATSQTAFA
+41 SQTVFA
-52 VDCPAGTRQ
+52 HCEPASYSVGSNGIVASGGGSFSRQ
-61 EGREYFYKIDNDGRL
+61 ACQEMNGGRGRIEYRFEHGH
-76 TLNPSSGASTAHEC
+76 SV
-90 MKPRK
+90 
-95 IYSYTF
+95 
-101 NNNRSELIADQSPAI
+101 LIADRIPSI
-116 HIPGSPT
+116 HFVDTPS
-123 APLFNKVSGLNINTA
+123 APLFNKTSGLNIKTA
-138 TTSNLD
+138 AAASTNVSGWFETRPD
-144 RWITTDPNKSGK
+144 QSGK
-156 IGYYAIDWTFEHLKS
+156 VGYYLNDITYNNYSDFTVNFTFKENWGQISRTGIKS
-171 GFEVA
+171 PDG
-176 LNFVQNT
+176 
-183 NEIQD
+183 
-188 TGTKS
+188 
-193 TDNLP
+193 LP
-198 IYKVKN
+198 IYRIN
-204 YPWLGVSFQLSA
+204 SQPWLGVSFQMAARVDGGNMGRWQPNLSTQLR
-216 KIAEQ
+216 I
-221 THGSNLLETHDVP
+221 
-234 WGSGA
+234 
-239 DLPRLQVRSSKNTG
+239 RSSSSTG
-253 VLFYLRAK
+253 AAFYLRAK
-261 LHKLSDP
+261 LHQLDNPKST
-268 PHGASLPPEIKLGEI
+268 SLPKEISLGEI
-283 LSSNPPIHD
+283 VPTQRSYIKNFTVQQTNRFPFTYQLTDNSR
-292 AGYFVGKYELK
+292 VE
-303 SDAHV
+303 
-308 DVKLRFS
+308 VKLKLPRS
-315 GSVGNQCTPS
+315 IGNQCTPS
-325 HPTGGV
+325 QPTGGFPMV
-331 SMSAPAPLGN
+331 APAPLGN

-355 RIHLYKMDET
+355 RINLYSIDDA
-365 GRRTG
+365 GRRAG
-370 TSPIQP
+370 TLPQP

-383 MIRLAQGDNG
+383 MIRLAQGADG
-393 VVFTD
+393 VVFTKQSS
-398 HAGKHSNGEFDISN
+398 GRSNSEFDISN
-412 IRHNDEWQD
+412 TRHDDEWQD

-434 NYFKGKNAPEYSQS
+434 SYFNGKNAPEYSQS

-487 RGGNTYDLKLSYI
+487 RDANNASYDLKLSYI
-500 PGTIARKDDQNK
+500 PGTIARKDDRNN

-520 RHFANKEYTSNLYGV
+520 RHFANKNYTNNLYGV
-535 DGGFVLRKATVDN
+535 DGGFVLRKAKVGNTDHV
-548 IEHIFMFGAMGQGGK
+548 FMFGAMGQGGK

-598 GTPQIGKILGG
+598 GMPQIGKVRDG

-667 AGDRGGNMYRFDLRD
+667 AGDRGGNIYRFDLRD
-682 PVANNWK
+682 SVANNWK

-704 APAISRLAKNKYVV
+704 APAISRLASNKYVV

-726 NEHDVKDRTP
+726 NEHDVKDQTP

-743 DDLPENMTAT
+743 DDLPENMIAPET
-753 ESRATATEGEL
+753 RATATEGEL

-785 RRGWKIDLGEGDR
+785 RRGWKIDLGNGDR

-812 TIRNYTSLGVCAVE
+812 TIRNYTSFGVCAAG

-848 IRSNPP
+848 IKSSNPP
-854 SSTNTNETP
+854 SSTNTNEPP
-863 LGCENGT
+863 LGCEKGT
-870 VSNQQGENYIC
+870 VSNQKGENYIC
-881 PNGFVYPKLLTISYR
+881 PNGFVYSKLLTISYR

-907 LDGDAGGNGSGDE
+907 PDGDAGGNGSGDE
-920 GGPAN
+920 DGPAN

-936 SEDGSRTFLMSDM
+936 SEDGSRTFLMSDIG
-949 SNLDVTGPLCG
+949 NLDVTGPVCG
-960 GKLKRISWREIFL
+960 GKLKRISWREIFF

>member
-1 MPQAKFGSPIIR
+1 MKTKKTIR
-13 DNIREITMKMKKP
+13 HD
-26 IRRYRSIISSGIAAL
+26 RRIISSGIIAL
-41 AFAATSQTAFA
+41 TFAAASQTAFA
-52 VDCPAGTRQ
+52 FCEPAH
-61 EGREYFYKIDNDGRL
+61 YIVNNDGSISRDERF
-76 TLNPSSGASTAHEC
+76 P
-90 MKPRK
+90 PRK
-95 IYSYTF
+95 DSIYREACQSFKGGVRKQIDYTF
-101 NNNRSELIADQSPAI
+101 RPTQKIELIADQMKEV
-116 HIPGSPT
+116 HFPGTPS
-123 APLFNKVSGLNINTA
+123 APLFNKISGLNA
-138 TTSNLD
+138 DAMKAPNLD
-144 RWITTDPNKSGK
+144 KWIETNPEKYGK
-156 IGYYAIDWTFEHLKS
+156 IGYDLDGITFGGLSNFGVHFK
-171 GFEVA
+171 
-176 LNFVQNT
+176 FVQNPSISKT
-183 NEIQD
+183 REPSPD
-188 TGTKS
+188 G
-193 TDNLP
+193 LP
-198 IYKVKN
+198 IYRIN
-204 YPWLGVSFQLSA
+204 EHPWLGVSFLLSA
-216 KIAEQ
+216 RVNG
-221 THGSNLLETHDVP
+221 GSKKYVGT
-234 WGSGA
+234 SS
-239 DLPRLQVRSSKNTG
+239 LPELKVRSSSTTG
-253 VLFYLRAK
+253 MALYLRAK
-261 LHKLSDP
+261 LHRLSTP
-268 PHGASLPPEIKLGEI
+268 KGELPQEITLGEI
-283 LSSNPPIHD
+283 LPVKPEIFEDKGFDGLYYLHD
-292 AGYFVGKYELK
+292 KTRVE
-303 SDAHV
+303 
-308 DVKLRFS
+308 VKLKLS

-325 HPTGGV
+325 QPTGGFPMV
-331 SMSAPAPLGN
+331 APAPLGN

-355 RIHLYKMDET
+355 RINLYEMDET

-398 HAGKHSNGEFDISN
+398 QAGKHSNREFDISN
-412 IRHNDEWQD
+412 TRHDDEWQD
-421 LLLRWTDRRDNDD
+421 LLLRWTDRRDKDD
-434 NYFKGKNAPEYSQS
+434 SYFNGKNAPEYSQS
-448 YRIRQN
+448 YRIRQD

-460 DIINSPIAGIGDF
+460 DILNSPIAGIGDF

-500 PGTIARKDDQNK
+500 PGTIARKDERNN

-520 RHFANKEYTSNLYGV
+520 RHFANKNYTNNLYGV
-535 DGGFVLRKATVDN
+535 DGGFVLRKAKVGNTDHV
-548 IEHIFMFGAMGQGGK
+548 FMFGAMGQGGK

-598 GTPQIGKILGG
+598 GTPQIGKIRSGI
-609 KYAGFLANGYGG
+609 YAGFLANGYGD

-635 LLRKIDVPNGVGGLS
+635 PLLRKIDVPGGVEGLS

-659 DGTVDIAY
+659 DGTIDIAY

-689 VLRIYNGNAN
+689 VLRIYTGDAK

-704 APAISRLAKNKYVV
+704 APAISRLASNKYVV

-726 NEHDVKDRTP
+726 NEHGVKDQTP

-743 DDLPENMTAT
+743 DDLTAPETQVTAT
-753 ESRATATEGEL
+753 EREL
-764 VKQTIE
+764 VIQTIE
-770 KKGIKLFLSNNETKG
+770 KKGDKLFLSGNETKG
-785 RRGWKIDLGEGDR
+785 KRGWKIDLGNGDR

-812 TIRNYTSLGVCAVE
+812 TIRNYTSFGACGAG

-848 IRSNPP
+848 IKNSNPP
-854 SSTNTNETP
+854 SSTNTNEAP
-863 LGCENGT
+863 LGCEKGT
-870 VSNQQGENYIC
+870 VSNQKGENYIC
-881 PNGFVYPKLLTISYR
+881 PNGFVYHKLLTISYR
-896 DGKKKD
+896 DSKKKD

-920 GGPAN
+920 DGPAN

-949 SNLDVTGPLCG
+949 GNLDVTGPVCG
-960 GKLKRISWREIFL
+960 GKIKRISWREIFF

>member
-1 MPQAKFGSPIIR
+1 MKTKKTIR
-13 DNIREITMKMKKP
+13 HD
-26 IRRYRSIISSGIAAL
+26 RRIISSGIIALTFSAA
-41 AFAATSQTAFA
+41 SQTAFA
-52 VDCPAGTRQ
+52 TYCEPASYSVGSN
-61 EGREYFYKIDNDGRL
+61 GIVAPGGGSFSREACQDMSG
-76 TLNPSSGASTAHEC
+76 NPGIIRYEFKHGHSV
-90 MKPRK
+90 
-95 IYSYTF
+95 
-101 NNNRSELIADQSPAI
+101 LIADRIPSI
-116 HIPGSPT
+116 HFVDTPS
-123 APLFNKVSGLNINTA
+123 APLFNKTSGLNIKTA
-138 TTSNLD
+138 AAASNNISG
-144 RWITTDPNKSGK
+144 WIETHPNQSGK
-156 IGYYAIDWTFEHLKS
+156 VGYYLPDIKYGGYSKFTANFTFKENWGQISRTGIKS
-171 GFEVA
+171 PDG
-176 LNFVQNT
+176 LQ
-183 NEIQD
+183 
-188 TGTKS
+188 
-193 TDNLP
+193 
-198 IYKVKN
+198 IYRIN
-204 YPWLGVSFQLSA
+204 SQPWLGVSFQMAARIDGGNIKWQPKLSA
-216 KIAEQ
+216 QLNI
-221 THGSNLLETHDVP
+221 
-234 WGSGA
+234 
-239 DLPRLQVRSSKNTG
+239 RSSSTTG
-253 VLFYLRAK
+253 AAFYLRAK
-261 LHKLSDP
+261 LHQLDNPKST
-268 PHGASLPPEIKLGEI
+268 SLPKEISLGYIEPTQHSYI
-283 LSSNPPIHD
+283 KHFTLQETGRFPFTYQLND
-292 AGYFVGKYELK
+292 NFRVE
-303 SDAHV
+303 
-308 DVKLRFS
+308 VKLKLPRS
-315 GSVGNQCTPS
+315 IGNQCTPS
-325 HPTGGV
+325 QPTGGFPMV
-331 SMSAPAPLGN
+331 APTPLGN

-355 RIHLYKMDET
+355 RINLYEMDET

-383 MIRLAQGDNG
+383 MIRLAQGADG
-393 VVFTD
+393 VVFTNQSS
-398 HAGKHSNGEFDISN
+398 GRLNGEFDISN
-412 IRHNDEWQD
+412 TRHDDEWQD

-434 NYFKGKNAPEYSQS
+434 SYFNGKNAPEYSQS

-500 PGTIARKDDQNK
+500 PGTIARKDDRNN

-520 RHFANKEYTSNLYGV
+520 RHFANKNYTNNLYGV
-535 DGGFVLRKATVDN
+535 DGGFVLRKAKVGNTDHV
-548 IEHIFMFGAMGQGGK
+548 FMFGAMGQGGK

-588 AQDGDLGFTV
+588 TQQDGDLGFTV
-598 GTPQIGKILGG
+598 GTPQIGKVRDG

-621 NKTALYVYDMLGKN
+621 NKTALYVYDMLGKS
-635 LLRKIDVPNGVGGLS
+635 LLRKIDVPDGVGGLS

-682 PVANNWK
+682 SVANNWK
-689 VLRIYNGNAN
+689 VLRIYTGNPK

-704 APAISRLAKNKYVV
+704 APAISRLASNKYVV

-726 NEHDVKDRTP
+726 NEHDVKDQTP

-743 DDLPENMTAT
+743 DDLPENMIAPET
-753 ESRATATEGEL
+753 RATATEGEL

-770 KKGIKLFLSNNETKG
+770 KKGDKLFLSGNETKG
-785 RRGWKIDLGEGDR
+785 KRGWKIDLGKGDR

-812 TIRNYTSLGVCAVE
+812 TIRNYTSFGVCAAG
-826 TTVLGIDSETGGKLT
+826 TTILGIDSETGGKLT

-848 IRSNPP
+848 IKNSNPP
-854 SSTNTNETP
+854 SSTNTNEPP
-863 LGCENGT
+863 LGCEKGT
-870 VSNQQGENYIC
+870 VPNQKGENYIC

-936 SEDGSRTFLMSDM
+936 SEDGSRTFLMSDIG
-949 SNLDVTGPLCG
+949 NLDVTGPVCG
-960 GKLKRISWREIFL
+960 GKLKRISWREIFF

>member
-1 MPQAKFGSPIIR
+1 MPQAGFGSPIIR

-41 AFAATSQTAFA
+41 AFAAASQTAFA
-52 VDCPAGTRQ
+52 VDCPTGTRQ
-61 EGREYFYKIDNDGRL
+61 EGREYFYKIENDGRL

-95 IYSYTF
+95 KYSYTF
-101 NNNRSELIADQSPAI
+101 NNNRNELIADQSPAI

-123 APLFNKVSGLNINTA
+123 APLFNKVSGLNINAA

-156 IGYYAIDWTFEHLKS
+156 IGYYALDWTFEHLKS

-176 LNFVQNT
+176 LNFVKNS

-188 TGTKS
+188 TGIKS
-193 TDNLP
+193 KDNLP

-204 YPWLGVSFQLSA
+204 YPWLGVSFELSA

-239 DLPRLQVRSSKNTG
+239 DLLRLQVRSSKNTG

-261 LHKLSDP
+261 LHRLSDP
-268 PHGASLPPEIKLGEI
+268 PRGASLPPEIKLGEI
-283 LSSNPPIHD
+283 LSNDPPIHD

-303 SDAHV
+303 SNAHV
-308 DVKLRFS
+308 DVKLKFS

-325 HPTGGV
+325 QPTGGFPMV
-331 SMSAPAPLGN
+331 APAPLGN

-355 RIHLYKMDET
+355 RINLYSIDDA
-365 GRRTG
+365 GRRAG
-370 TSPIQP
+370 TLPQP

-383 MIRLAQGDNG
+383 MIRLAQGADG
-393 VVFTD
+393 VVFTKQSS
-398 HAGKHSNGEFDISN
+398 GRSNSEFDISN
-412 IRHNDEWQD
+412 TRHDDEWQD

-434 NYFKGKNAPEYSQS
+434 SYFNGKNAPEYSQS

-460 DIINSPIAGIGDF
+460 EIINSPIAGIGNF

-500 PGTIARKDDQNK
+500 PGTIARKDDQNN

-520 RHFANKEYTSNLYGV
+520 RHFANKNYTNNLYGV
-535 DGGFVLRKATVDN
+535 DGGFVLRKAKVGNTDHV
-548 IEHIFMFGAMGQGGK
+548 FMFGAMGQGGK

-598 GTPQIGKILGG
+598 GMPQIGKVRDG

-667 AGDRGGNMYRFDLRD
+667 AGDRGGNIYRFDLRD
-682 PVANNWK
+682 SVANNWK

-704 APAISRLAKNKYVV
+704 APAISRLASNKYVV

-726 NEHDVKDRTP
+726 NEHDVKDQTP

-743 DDLPENMTAT
+743 DDLPENMIAPET
-753 ESRATATEGEL
+753 RATATEGEL

-848 IRSNPP
+848 IKSSNPP
-854 SSTNTNETP
+854 SSTNTNEPP
-863 LGCENGT
+863 LGCEKGT
-870 VSNQQGENYIC
+870 VSNQKGENYIC
-881 PNGFVYPKLLTISYR
+881 PNGFVYSKLLTISYR

-936 SEDGSRTFLMSDM
+936 SEDGSRTFLMSNIG
-949 SNLDVTGPLCG
+949 NLDVTGPVCG
-960 GKLKRISWREIFL
+960 GKLKRISWREIFF

>member
-1 MPQAKFGSPIIR
+1 MKTKKTIR
-13 DNIREITMKMKKP
+13 HD
-26 IRRYRSIISSGIAAL
+26 RSIISSGIIALTFSAA
-41 AFAATSQTAFA
+41 SQTVFA
-52 VDCPAGTRQ
+52 HCEPASYSVGSNGIVASGGGSFSRQ
-61 EGREYFYKIDNDGRL
+61 ACQEMNGGRGRIEYRFEHGH
-76 TLNPSSGASTAHEC
+76 SV
-90 MKPRK
+90 
-95 IYSYTF
+95 
-101 NNNRSELIADQSPAI
+101 LIADRIPSI
-116 HIPGSPT
+116 HFVDTPS
-123 APLFNKVSGLNINTA
+123 APLFNKTSGLNIKTA
-138 TTSNLD
+138 AAASTNVSGWFETRPD
-144 RWITTDPNKSGK
+144 QSGK
-156 IGYYAIDWTFEHLKS
+156 VGYYLNDITYNNYSDFTVNFTFKENWGQISRTGIKS
-171 GFEVA
+171 PDG
-176 LNFVQNT
+176 
-183 NEIQD
+183 
-188 TGTKS
+188 
-193 TDNLP
+193 LP
-198 IYKVKN
+198 IYRIN
-204 YPWLGVSFQLSA
+204 SQPWLGVSFQMAARVDGGNMGRWQPNLSTQLR
-216 KIAEQ
+216 I
-221 THGSNLLETHDVP
+221 
-234 WGSGA
+234 
-239 DLPRLQVRSSKNTG
+239 RSSSSTG
-253 VLFYLRAK
+253 AAFYLRAK
-261 LHKLSDP
+261 LHQLDNPKST
-268 PHGASLPPEIKLGEI
+268 SLPKEISLGEI
-283 LSSNPPIHD
+283 VPTQRSYIKNFTVQQTNRFPFTYQLTDNSR
-292 AGYFVGKYELK
+292 VE
-303 SDAHV
+303 
-308 DVKLRFS
+308 VKLKLPRS
-315 GSVGNQCTPS
+315 IGNQCTPS
-325 HPTGGV
+325 QPTGGFPMV
-331 SMSAPAPLGN
+331 APAPLGN

-355 RIHLYKMDET
+355 RINLYSIDDA
-365 GRRTG
+365 GRRAG
-370 TSPIQP
+370 TLPQP

-383 MIRLAQGDNG
+383 MIRLAQGADG
-393 VVFTD
+393 VVFTKQSS
-398 HAGKHSNGEFDISN
+398 GRSNSEFDISN
-412 IRHNDEWQD
+412 TRHDDEWQD

-434 NYFKGKNAPEYSQS
+434 SYFNGKNAPEYSQS

-487 RGGNTYDLKLSYI
+487 RDANNASYDLKLSYI
-500 PGTIARKDDQNK
+500 PGTIARKDDRNN

-520 RHFANKEYTSNLYGV
+520 RHFANKNYTNNLYGV
-535 DGGFVLRKATVDN
+535 DGGFVLRKAKVGNTDHV
-548 IEHIFMFGAMGQGGK
+548 FMFGAMGQGGK

-598 GTPQIGKILGG
+598 GMPQIGKVRDG

-667 AGDRGGNMYRFDLRD
+667 AGDRGGNIYRFDLRD
-682 PVANNWK
+682 SVANNWK

-704 APAISRLAKNKYVV
+704 APAISRLASNKYVV

-726 NEHDVKDRTP
+726 NEHDVKDQTP

-743 DDLPENMTAT
+743 DDLPENMIAPET
-753 ESRATATEGEL
+753 RATATEGEL

-785 RRGWKIDLGEGDR
+785 RRGWKIDLGNGDR

-812 TIRNYTSLGVCAVE
+812 TIRNYTSFGVCAAG

-848 IRSNPP
+848 IKSSNPP
-854 SSTNTNETP
+854 SSTNTNEPP
-863 LGCENGT
+863 LGCEKGT
-870 VSNQQGENYIC
+870 VSNQKGENYIC
-881 PNGFVYPKLLTISYR
+881 PNGFVYSKLLTISYR

-907 LDGDAGGNGSGDE
+907 PDGDAGGNGSGDE
-920 GGPAN
+920 DGPAN

-936 SEDGSRTFLMSDM
+936 SEDGSRTFLMSDID
-949 SNLDVTGPLCG
+949 NLDVTGPVCG
-960 GKLKRISWREIFL
+960 GKLKRISWREIFF

>member
-1 MPQAKFGSPIIR
+1 MKTKKTIR
-13 DNIREITMKMKKP
+13 HD
-26 IRRYRSIISSGIAAL
+26 RRIISSGIIAL
-41 AFAATSQTAFA
+41 TFAAASQTVFA
-52 VDCPAGTRQ
+52 HCEPASYSVGSNGKVASGGGSFSRQ
-61 EGREYFYKIDNDGRL
+61 ACQEMNGGRGRIEYRFEHGH
-76 TLNPSSGASTAHEC
+76 SV
-90 MKPRK
+90 
-95 IYSYTF
+95 
-101 NNNRSELIADQSPAI
+101 LIADRIPSI
-116 HIPGSPT
+116 HFVDTPS
-123 APLFNKVSGLNINTA
+123 APLFNKTSGLNIKTA
-138 TTSNLD
+138 AAAGTNVSGWFETRPD
-144 RWITTDPNKSGK
+144 QSGK
-156 IGYYAIDWTFEHLKS
+156 VGYYLNDITYNNYSDFTVNFTFKENWGQIS
-171 GFEVA
+171 R
-176 LNFVQNT
+176 
-183 NEIQD
+183 
-188 TGTKS
+188 TGITS
-193 TDNLP
+193 PDGLQ
-198 IYKVKN
+198 IYRIN
-204 YPWLGVSFQLSA
+204 SQPWLGVSFQLA
-216 KIAEQ
+216 TRVDGGNIGRWQ
-221 THGSNLLETHDVP
+221 SNLSTKLNI
-234 WGSGA
+234 
-239 DLPRLQVRSSKNTG
+239 RSSSSTG
-253 VLFYLRAK
+253 AAFYLRAK
-261 LHKLSDP
+261 LHQLDKPKST
-268 PHGASLPPEIKLGEI
+268 SLPEEISLGEI
-283 LSSNPPIHD
+283 VPTQRSQIKNFSVQQTNRFPVTYQLYDNSR
-292 AGYFVGKYELK
+292 VE
-303 SDAHV
+303 
-308 DVKLRFS
+308 VKLKMPRS
-315 GSVGNQCTPS
+315 IGNQCTPS
-325 HPTGGV
+325 QPTGGFPMV
-331 SMSAPAPLGN
+331 APTPLGN

-355 RIHLYKMDET
+355 RINLYSIDDA
-365 GRRTG
+365 GRRAG
-370 TSPIQP
+370 TLPQP

-383 MIRLAQGDNG
+383 MIRLAQGADG

-398 HAGKHSNGEFDISN
+398 QSSGRSNGEFDISN
-412 IRHNDEWQD
+412 SRHNDEWQD
-421 LLLRWTDRRDNDD
+421 LLLRWTDRRDKDD
-434 NYFKGKNAPEYSQS
+434 SYFNGKNAPEYSQS

-487 RGGNTYDLKLSYI
+487 RNGNNASYDLKLSYI
-500 PGTIARKDDQNK
+500 PGTIARKDDRNN

-520 RHFANKEYTSNLYGV
+520 RHFANKNYTNNLYGV
-535 DGGFVLRKATVDN
+535 DGGFVLRKAKVGNTDHV
-548 IEHIFMFGAMGQGGK
+548 FMFGAMGQGGK

-598 GTPQIGKILGG
+598 GTPQIGKVRDG
-609 KYAGFLANGYGG
+609 KYAGFLANGYGD

-682 PVANNWK
+682 SVANNWK
-689 VLRIYNGNAN
+689 VLRIYTGNAK

-704 APAISRLAKNKYVV
+704 APAISRLASNKYVV

-726 NEHDVKDRTP
+726 NEHDVKDQTP

-743 DDLPENMTAT
+743 DDLPENMTAPET
-753 ESRATATEGEL
+753 RATATEGEL

-785 RRGWKIDLGEGDR
+785 RRGWKIDLGNGDR

-812 TIRNYTSLGVCAVE
+812 TIRNYTSFGVCAAG
-826 TTVLGIDSETGGKLT
+826 TTILGIDSETGGKLT

-848 IRSNPP
+848 IKSSNPP
-854 SSTNTNETP
+854 SSTNTNEPP
-863 LGCENGT
+863 LGCEKGT
-870 VSNQQGENYIC
+870 VSNQKGENYIC

-936 SEDGSRTFLMSDM
+936 SEDGSRTFLMSDIG
-949 SNLDVTGPLCG
+949 NLDVTGPLCG
-960 GKLKRISWREIFL
+960 GKLKRISWREIFF

>member
-1 MPQAKFGSPIIR
+1 M
-13 DNIREITMKMKKP
+13 EIKKP
-26 IRRYRSIISSGIAAL
+26 IHRYRSIISSSIAAL
-41 AFAATSQTAFA
+41 VFAAVSQTAFA
-52 VDCPAGTRQ
+52 ANCPAGTRN
-61 EGREYFYKIDNDGRL
+61 EGGEYLYKIENNGSL
-76 TLNPSSGASTAHEC
+76 TLNPSSGASTVYQC
-90 MKPRK
+90 KKIRK
-95 IYSYTF
+95 LTSYIF
-101 NNNRSELIADQSPAI
+101 ENNRSELIADKSPKVYF
-116 HIPGSPT
+116 PGSPT
-123 APLFNKVSGLNINTA
+123 APLFNKVSGLNIHAATA
-138 TTSNLD
+138 SNSD
-144 RWITTDPNKSGK
+144 GWITTDPNKSGK
-156 IGYYAIDWTFEHLKS
+156 IGYYMIDWTNQKAQSE
-171 GFEVA
+171 FEVA

-188 TGTKS
+188 TGKKS
-193 TDNLP
+193 KDNLP

-204 YPWLGVSFQLSA
+204 YPWLGVSFELSTE
-216 KIAEQ
+216 IAEKPRGGNLIKR
-221 THGSNLLETHDVP
+221 HGP

-239 DLPRLQVRSSKNTG
+239 DLPRLQVRTSQNTG

-261 LHKLSDP
+261 LHQLSTP
-268 PHGASLPPEIKLGEI
+268 PNGASLPHEIKLGEI
-283 LSSNPPIHD
+283 LSIDPPIHD
-292 AGYFVGKYELK
+292 AGFFNGKYELK
-303 SDAHV
+303 SNARV
-308 DVKLRFS
+308 DVKLRFPRS
-315 GSVGNQCTPS
+315 IGNQCTPNQ
-325 HPTGGV
+325 PTGGFPMV
-331 SMSAPAPLGN
+331 APAPLGN

-355 RIHLYKMDET
+355 RIHLYPMDET
-365 GRRTG
+365 GRRTS

-383 MIRLAQGDNG
+383 MIRLAQGADG
-393 VVFTD
+393 VVFTNQ
-398 HAGKHSNGEFDISN
+398 AGKHSNGEFDISN
-412 IRHNDEWQD
+412 TRNADEWQN

-434 NYFKGKNAPEYSQS
+434 SFFNGKNTLEYSQS

-460 DIINSPIAGIGDF
+460 DIINSPISGIGDF

-487 RGGNTYDLKLSYI
+487 RGGNNAPYDLKLSYI
-500 PGTIARKDDQNK
+500 PGTIVRKDDRNN

-520 RHFANKEYTSNLYGV
+520 RHFANENYTNNLYGV
-535 DGGFVLRKATVDN
+535 DGGFVLRKAKVGETDHV
-548 IEHIFMFGAMGQGGK
+548 FMFGAMGQGGK

-598 GTPQIGKILGG
+598 GTPQVGKVRSGI
-609 KYAGFLANGYGG
+609 YAGFLANGYGLG
-621 NKTALYVYDMLGKN
+621 NKTALYVYDMLGKS

-659 DGTVDIAY
+659 DGTIDIAY

-682 PVANNWK
+682 SIANNWK
-689 VLRIYNGNAN
+689 VWRIYTGNAN

-704 APAISRLAKNKYVV
+704 APAISRLAPNKYVV

-726 NEHDVKDRTP
+726 NEHDVKDQTP

-743 DDLPENMTAT
+743 DTLSESTTAT
-753 ESRATATEGEL
+753 ESEL
-764 VKQTIE
+764 LTRTIE
-770 KKGIKLFLSNNETKG
+770 RKGIKLFLPGETYDKEIKKLEDKK
-785 RRGWKIDLGEGDR
+785 GWKINLENGDR

-812 TIRNYTSLGVCAVE
+812 TIRNYTSFGVCAAG

-848 IRSNPP
+848 IEGSNPSP
-854 SSTNTNETP
+854 STNTNEPP
-863 LGCENGT
+863 LGCEKGT
-870 VSNQQGENYIC
+870 VSNQKGEDYIC

-949 SNLDVTGPLCG
+949 GNLDVTGPVC
-960 GKLKRISWREIFL
+960 KIQRISWREIFF

>member
-1 MPQAKFGSPIIR
+1 MKTKKTIR
-13 DNIREITMKMKKP
+13 HD
-26 IRRYRSIISSGIAAL
+26 RSIISSGIIALTFSAA
-41 AFAATSQTAFA
+41 SQTVFA
-52 VDCPAGTRQ
+52 HCEPASYSVGSNGIVASGGGSFSRQ
-61 EGREYFYKIDNDGRL
+61 ACQEMNGGRGRIEYRFEHGH
-76 TLNPSSGASTAHEC
+76 SV
-90 MKPRK
+90 
-95 IYSYTF
+95 
-101 NNNRSELIADQSPAI
+101 LIADRIPSI
-116 HIPGSPT
+116 HFVDTPS
-123 APLFNKVSGLNINTA
+123 APLFNKTSGLNIKTA
-138 TTSNLD
+138 AAASTNVSGWFETRPD
-144 RWITTDPNKSGK
+144 QSGK
-156 IGYYAIDWTFEHLKS
+156 VGYYLNDITYNNYSDFTVNFTFKENWGQISRTGIKS
-171 GFEVA
+171 PDG
-176 LNFVQNT
+176 
-183 NEIQD
+183 
-188 TGTKS
+188 
-193 TDNLP
+193 LP
-198 IYKVKN
+198 IYRIN
-204 YPWLGVSFQLSA
+204 SQPWLGVSFQMAARVDGGNMGRWQPNLSTQLR
-216 KIAEQ
+216 I
-221 THGSNLLETHDVP
+221 
-234 WGSGA
+234 
-239 DLPRLQVRSSKNTG
+239 RSSSSTG
-253 VLFYLRAK
+253 AAFYLRAK
-261 LHKLSDP
+261 LHQLDNPKST
-268 PHGASLPPEIKLGEI
+268 SLPKEISLGEI
-283 LSSNPPIHD
+283 VPTQRSYIKNFTVQQTNRFPFTYQLTDNSR
-292 AGYFVGKYELK
+292 VE
-303 SDAHV
+303 
-308 DVKLRFS
+308 VKLKLPRS
-315 GSVGNQCTPS
+315 IGNQCTPS
-325 HPTGGV
+325 QPTGGFPMV
-331 SMSAPAPLGN
+331 APAPLGN

-355 RIHLYKMDET
+355 RINLYSIDDA
-365 GRRTG
+365 GRRAG
-370 TSPIQP
+370 TLPQP

-383 MIRLAQGDNG
+383 MIRLAQGADG
-393 VVFTD
+393 VVFTKQSS
-398 HAGKHSNGEFDISN
+398 GRSNSEFDISN
-412 IRHNDEWQD
+412 TRHDDEWQD

-434 NYFKGKNAPEYSQS
+434 SYFNGKNAPEYSQS

-487 RGGNTYDLKLSYI
+487 RDANNASYDLKLSYI
-500 PGTIARKDDQNK
+500 PGTIARKDDRNN

-520 RHFANKEYTSNLYGV
+520 RHFANKNYTNNLYGV
-535 DGGFVLRKATVDN
+535 DGGFVLRKAKVGNTDHV
-548 IEHIFMFGAMGQGGK
+548 FMFGAMGQGGK

-598 GTPQIGKILGG
+598 GMPQIGKVRDG

-667 AGDRGGNMYRFDLRD
+667 AGARGGNIYRFDLRD
-682 PVANNWK
+682 SVANNWK

-704 APAISRLAKNKYVV
+704 APAISRLASNKYVV

-726 NEHDVKDRTP
+726 NEHDVKDQTP

-743 DDLPENMTAT
+743 DDLPENMIAPET
-753 ESRATATEGEL
+753 RATATEGEL

-785 RRGWKIDLGEGDR
+785 RRGWKIDLGNGDR

-812 TIRNYTSLGVCAVE
+812 TIRNYTSFGVCAAG

-848 IRSNPP
+848 IKSSNPP
-854 SSTNTNETP
+854 SSTNTNEPP
-863 LGCENGT
+863 LGCEKGT
-870 VSNQQGENYIC
+870 VSNQKGENYIC
-881 PNGFVYPKLLTISYR
+881 PNGFVYSKLLTISYR

-907 LDGDAGGNGSGDE
+907 PDGDAGGNGSGDE
-920 GGPAN
+920 DGPAN

-936 SEDGSRTFLMSDM
+936 SEDGSRTFLMSNIG
-949 SNLDVTGPLCG
+949 NLDVTGPVCG
-960 GKLKRISWREIFL
+960 GKLKRISWREIFF

>member
-1 MPQAKFGSPIIR
+1 MKTKKTIR
-13 DNIREITMKMKKP
+13 HD
-26 IRRYRSIISSGIAAL
+26 RSIISSGIIALTFSAA
-41 AFAATSQTAFA
+41 SQTVFA
-52 VDCPAGTRQ
+52 HCEPASYSVGSNGIVASGGGSFSRQ
-61 EGREYFYKIDNDGRL
+61 ACQEMNGGGGRIEYRFEHGH
-76 TLNPSSGASTAHEC
+76 SV
-90 MKPRK
+90 
-95 IYSYTF
+95 
-101 NNNRSELIADQSPAI
+101 LIADRIPSI
-116 HIPGSPT
+116 HFVDTPS
-123 APLFNKVSGLNINTA
+123 APLFNKTSGLNIKTA
-138 TTSNLD
+138 AAASTNVSGWFETRPD
-144 RWITTDPNKSGK
+144 QSGK
-156 IGYYAIDWTFEHLKS
+156 VGYYLNDITYNNYSDFTVNFTFKENWGQISRTGIKS
-171 GFEVA
+171 PDG
-176 LNFVQNT
+176 
-183 NEIQD
+183 
-188 TGTKS
+188 
-193 TDNLP
+193 LP
-198 IYKVKN
+198 IYRIN
-204 YPWLGVSFQLSA
+204 SQPWLGVSFQMAARVDGGNMGRWQPNLSTQLR
-216 KIAEQ
+216 I
-221 THGSNLLETHDVP
+221 
-234 WGSGA
+234 
-239 DLPRLQVRSSKNTG
+239 RSSSSTG
-253 VLFYLRAK
+253 AAFYLRAK
-261 LHKLSDP
+261 LHQLDNPKST
-268 PHGASLPPEIKLGEI
+268 SLPKEISLGEI
-283 LSSNPPIHD
+283 VPTQRSYIKNFTVQQTNRFPFTYQLTDNSR
-292 AGYFVGKYELK
+292 VE
-303 SDAHV
+303 
-308 DVKLRFS
+308 VKLKLPRS
-315 GSVGNQCTPS
+315 IGNQCTPS
-325 HPTGGV
+325 QPTGGFPMV
-331 SMSAPAPLGN
+331 APAPLGN

-355 RIHLYKMDET
+355 RINLYSIDDA
-365 GRRTG
+365 GRRAG
-370 TSPIQP
+370 TLPQP

-383 MIRLAQGDNG
+383 MIRLAQGADG
-393 VVFTD
+393 VVFTKQSS
-398 HAGKHSNGEFDISN
+398 GRSNSEFDISN
-412 IRHNDEWQD
+412 TRHDDEWQD

-434 NYFKGKNAPEYSQS
+434 SYFNGKNAPEYSQS

-487 RGGNTYDLKLSYI
+487 RDANNASYDLKLSYI
-500 PGTIARKDDQNK
+500 PGTIARKDDRNN

-520 RHFANKEYTSNLYGV
+520 RHFANKNYTNNLYGV
-535 DGGFVLRKATVDN
+535 DGGFVLRKAKVGNTDHV
-548 IEHIFMFGAMGQGGK
+548 FMFGAMGQGGK

-598 GTPQIGKILGG
+598 GMPQIGKVRDG

-667 AGDRGGNMYRFDLRD
+667 AGDRGGNIYRFDLRD
-682 PVANNWK
+682 SVANNWK

-704 APAISRLAKNKYVV
+704 APAISRLASNKYVV

-726 NEHDVKDRTP
+726 NEHDVKDQTP

-743 DDLPENMTAT
+743 DDLPENMIAPET
-753 ESRATATEGEL
+753 RATATEGEL

-785 RRGWKIDLGEGDR
+785 RRGWKIDLGNGDR

-812 TIRNYTSLGVCAVE
+812 TIRNYTSFGVCAAG

-848 IRSNPP
+848 IKSSNPP
-854 SSTNTNETP
+854 SSTNTNEPP
-863 LGCENGT
+863 LGCEKGT
-870 VSNQQGENYIC
+870 VSNQKGENYIC
-881 PNGFVYPKLLTISYR
+881 PNGFVYSKLLTISYR

-907 LDGDAGGNGSGDE
+907 PDGDAGGNGSGDE
-920 GGPAN
+920 DGPAN

-936 SEDGSRTFLMSDM
+936 SEDGSRTFLMSDIG
-949 SNLDVTGPLCG
+949 NLDVTGPVCG
-960 GKLKRISWREIFL
+960 GKLKRISWREIFF